1 MAIGDTVTADRFN
14 NLQTR
19 ITRILGFG
27 SGDFGYKQGYSES
40 TGNYGPAETSS
51 QVSTDPLSNRNIAT
65 AADVNEL
72 YVDLLR
78 ARIHQIGL
86 DNSEITNIIKN
97 TRIVKDSNVIA
108 DGESF
113 FVDND
118 GIETVDPEGFAKGF
132 ADFELL
138 MDNIELD
145 KFICHSTQGVAETGT
160 LANTGLPAISQ
171 RTDGWNT
178 TINFVV
184 KAVFDNYDHRR
195 AFFNSGG
202 EIRMEADLELPE
214 GAKSGDWTNLL
225 NSAGIVKFGYD
236 ETIGTEDGIKY
247 PVGNNDLDQLE
258 YQLLFSKSSAGITLG
273 GIYAA
278 NNFTISAKLLS
289 DRIIEFKYEF
299 DDADSSGE
307 IDDFV
312 TGNMTATIGHFRA
325 KGVFDDA
332 EDNIFNVEVPPPVY
346 EIVTE
351 LYEGV

>member
-27 SGDFGYKQGYSES
+27 GGDFGYKQGYSES

-51 QVSTDPLSNRNIAT
+51 QVSSDPLSNRNIAT
-65 AADVNEL
+65 ASDINEL

-86 DNSEITNIIKN
+86 DNNEITDVIKN
-97 TRIVKDSNVIA
+97 TRVIKDSNVIA

-145 KFICHSTQGVAETGT
+145 KFICHSTQGVSETGT
-160 LANTGLPAISQ
+160 LANTGLPAISE
-171 RTDGWNT
+171 RTDGWNS

-184 KAVFDNYDHRR
+184 KAVFDSYDHRR

-202 EIRMEADLELPE
+202 EIRMEASLSLPE
-214 GAKSGDWTNLL
+214 GSKAGDWSQLL
-225 NSAGIVKFGYD
+225 SLAGIVKFGYD
-236 ETIGTEDGIKY
+236 ETIGTSQGIVY
-247 PVGNNDLDQLE
+247 PIGNNDLDFND
-258 YQLLFSKSSAGITLG
+258 YKLLFSKSSSGISLG

-278 NNFTISAKLLS
+278 NTFRISAKLLA

-299 DDADSSGE
+299 DDAAVSGE
-307 IDDFV
+307 IDDLV
-312 TGNMTATIGHFRA
+312 LGDMSAIIGHFRA
-325 KGVFDDA
+325 KGVFSEPADD
-332 EDNIFNVEVPPPVY
+332 IFNVEVPPPLY

-351 LYEGV
+351 LYQGV

>member
-1 MAIGDTVTADRFN
+1 MAIGDTVTAERFN
-14 NLQTR
+14 DLQTR

-27 SGDFGYKQGYSES
+27 DGAFGYKQGYSES
-40 TGNYGPAETSS
+40 TGNYGPAEISA

-65 AADVNEL
+65 AENVNEL
-72 YVDLLR
+72 YIDLLR

-86 DNSEITNIIKN
+86 NNNEITDIIKN
-97 TRIVKDSNVIA
+97 TRIIKDSNVIA

-113 FVDND
+113 FVDNN

-138 MDNIELD
+138 MDSIENN
-145 KFICHSTQGVAETGT
+145 KFLCHSTQGVAETGE
-160 LANTGLPAISQ
+160 LINTGQPSISE

-178 TINFVV
+178 TIEFVV
-184 KAVFDNYDHRR
+184 KAIFDDFDHRR
-195 AFFNSGG
+195 AFFNSGS
-202 EIRMEADLELPE
+202 EIRLEADLNLPE
-214 GAKSGDWTNLL
+214 GSKAVDWTDLL
-225 NSAGIVKFGYD
+225 NASGVIKFGHD
-236 ETIGTEDGIKY
+236 ETIGTAQGIVY
-247 PVGNNDLDQLE
+247 PVGNNDLDLLD

-299 DDADSSGE
+299 SDVDSSGE
-307 IDDFV
+307 VDDLV
-312 TGNMTATIGHFRA
+312 IGDMSATIGHFRA
-325 KGVFDDA
+325 KGIFDDPA
-332 EDNIFNVEVPPPVY
+332 DNIFNVEVPPPVY

>member
-27 SGDFGYKQGYSES
+27 GGDFGYKQGYSES

-51 QVSTDPLSNRNIAT
+51 QVSTDPLSNKNIAT

-72 YVDLLR
+72 YIDLLR

-86 DNSEITNIIKN
+86 DNNEITNIIKN

-108 DGESF
+108 DEESF

-118 GIETVDPEGFAKGF
+118 GVNTIDPEGFAKGF

-184 KAVFDNYDHRR
+184 KAIFDSYDHRR

-202 EIRMEADLELPE
+202 EIRMEASLSLPE
-214 GAKSGDWTNLL
+214 GAKSGDWSQLL
-225 NSAGIVKFGYD
+225 SLAGIVKFGYD
-236 ETIGTEDGIKY
+236 ETIGTSQGIVY
-247 PVGNNDLDQLE
+247 PIGNNDLDFND
-258 YQLLFSKSSAGITLG
+258 YKLLFSKSSSGISLG
-273 GIYAA
+273 GIYSA
-278 NNFTISAKLLS
+278 NTFKISAKLLA

-299 DDADSSGE
+299 DDAALSGQV
-307 IDDFV
+307 DDLV
-312 TGNMTATIGHFRA
+312 LGDMSATIGHFRA
-325 KGVFDDA
+325 KGVFTEPADD
-332 EDNIFNVEVPPPVY
+332 IFNVEVPPPLY

>member
-19 ITRILGFG
+19 IARILGFG
-27 SGDFGYKQGYSES
+27 GGDFGYKQGYSQS
-40 TGNYGPAETSS
+40 TGNYGPAESS
-51 QVSTDPLSNRNIAT
+51 TAVSSEPLSNRNIAT

-86 DNSEITNIIKN
+86 DNNEITDVIKN
-97 TRIVKDSNVIA
+97 TRIIKDSNVIA

-113 FVDND
+113 FVDNA
-118 GIETVDPEGFAKGF
+118 GIETIDPEGFAKGF

-138 MDNIELD
+138 MDNIEVD
-145 KFICHSTQGVAETGT
+145 KFVCHSTQIE
-160 LANTGLPAISQ
+160 L
-171 RTDGWNT
+171 
-178 TINFVV
+178 VV
-184 KAVFDNYDHRR
+184 KAVFDDFDHRR

-202 EIRMEADLELPE
+202 EIRMEADLNLPE
-214 GAKSGDWTNLL
+214 GAKAADWTDLL
-225 NSAGIVKFGYD
+225 NATGVIKFGYN
-236 ETIGTEDGIKY
+236 ETIGTAQGIVY
-247 PVGNNDLDQLE
+247 PVGNNNLDLLD
-258 YQLLFSKSSAGITLG
+258 YQLLFSKSSSGITLG

-278 NNFTISAKLLS
+278 NTFTISAKLLS
-289 DRIIEFKYEF
+289 DRIIEFKY

-307 IDDFV
+307 IDDLV
-312 TGNMTATIGHFRA
+312 VGDMSATIGHFRA

-332 EDNIFNVEVPPPVY
+332 EDNIFNVEVPPPLY

>member
-27 SGDFGYKQGYSES
+27 GGDFGYKQGYSES

-65 AADVNEL
+65 AADINEL
-72 YVDLLR
+72 YIDLLR

-86 DNSEITNIIKN
+86 DDNEITDIIKN
-97 TRIVKDSNVIA
+97 TRIIKDSNIIA

-113 FVDND
+113 FVDNA
-118 GIETVDPEGFAKGF
+118 GIETIDPEGFAKGF

-138 MDNIELD
+138 MDNIEVD
-145 KFICHSTQGVAETGT
+145 KFVCHSTQGVAETGE
-160 LANTGLPAISQ
+160 LINTGQPSMSQ

-178 TINFVV
+178 KIEFVV
-184 KAVFDNYDHRR
+184 KAVFDDFDHRR

-202 EIRMEADLELPE
+202 EIRMEADLNLPE
-214 GAKSGDWTNLL
+214 GAKSGDWANLL
-225 NSAGIVKFGYD
+225 NSSGIIKFGYN
-236 ETIGTEDGIKY
+236 ETIGTAQGIVY
-247 PVGNNDLDQLE
+247 PVGNNDLTLLD
-258 YQLLFSKSSAGITLG
+258 YQLLFSKSSSGITLG

-278 NNFTISAKLLS
+278 NTFTISAKLLS

-307 IDDFV
+307 IDDLV
-312 TGNMTATIGHFRA
+312 VGDMSATIGHFRA

-332 EDNIFNVEVPPPVY
+332 EDNIFNVEVPPPLY